1 MRPSTCIP
9 TDHVASMPKAI
20 EVELVIAFLCDVLVA
35 DTDANPFQV
44 VGIDPESKGFN
55 IVRES

>member
-9 TDHVASMPKAI
+9 ADHVASMPEPI
-20 EVELVIAFLCDVLVA
+20 EVKLVIAFLCDVLVTY
-35 DTDANPFQV
+35 TDANPFQV

-55 IVRES
+55 IVREI